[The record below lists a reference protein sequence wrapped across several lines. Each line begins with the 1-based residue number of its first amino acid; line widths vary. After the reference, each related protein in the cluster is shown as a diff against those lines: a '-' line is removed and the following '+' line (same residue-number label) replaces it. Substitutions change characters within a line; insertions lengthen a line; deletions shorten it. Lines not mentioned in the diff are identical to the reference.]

1 MSAISESASMTDI
14 MKDAFS
20 SPEFS
25 SLFEGIVEK
34 CLNKNLTPLAATVNE
49 QANKIGE
56 LEEEINDLSKQLYEV
71 KINVDDQEQYNRRN
85 GLKLWVST
93 PETPDENTDE
103 IVIETAKTIGLN
115 IDSSEICRSHRVG
128 RPKK

>member
-1 MSAISESASMTDI
+1 MSAISDSASMTDI

-34 CLNKNLTPLAATVNE
+34 CLNKHLTPLAATVNE

-56 LEEEINDLSKQLYEV
+56 LEEKVNDLSKQLYEV
-71 KINVDDQEQYNRRN
+71 NIHVDDQ
-85 GLKLWVST
+85 
-93 PETPDENTDE
+93 
-103 IVIETAKTIGLN
+103 KTIQQ
-115 IDSSEICRSHRVG
+115 EERSKTVG
-128 RPKK
+128 KHP

>member
-34 CLNKNLTPLAATVNE
+34 CLNKHLTPLAATVNE

-56 LEEEINDLSKQLYEV
+56 LEEKVNDLSKQLYEV
-71 KINVDDQEQYNRRN
+71 KIHVDDQEQYNRRN

-93 PETPDENTDE
+93 LETPD
-103 IVIETAKTIGLN
+103 
-115 IDSSEICRSHRVG
+115 
-128 RPKK
+128 